1 MIVVDTCVLT
11 HLFNETEQTKLAQKI
26 LEIDSSWIVPI
37 LWQEEYANVLSKLA
51 RREKRE
57 FEEVIGHFD
66 DILSQ
71 LSGCEKYVDNRDALK
86 TSLQKKIS
94 VYDAHFVTLAQ
105 SFDIL
110 LVTEDQEVTKRCSQE
125 AVSMKEFIKRNTGRK

>member
-11 HLFNETEQTKLAQKI
+11 HLFNETEHTKLAQKI

-37 LWQEEYANVLSKLA
+37 IWQEEYANVLSKLA
-51 RREKRE
+51 RREKRGYQ
-57 FEEVIGHFD
+57 EVIGHFED
-66 DILSQ
+66 VLNQ
-71 LSGCEKYVDNRDALK
+71 LSSCEKYVDNREALK

-105 SFDIL
+105 SFDVL
-110 LVTEDQEVTKRCSQE
+110 LVTEDQEVIKRCSKM
-125 AVSMKEFIKRNTGRK
+125 AVSMKEFISLLN